1 MCRRSAAA
9 YVCVGYAQGYSQGR
23 RGILI
28 YHRVP
33 ALVVSKIGVEGHQR
47 QKKGRS
53 FSCTFRTE
61 VRSLVVQQMQSN
73 AVYRVFQRS
82 WVSRTQASKQRSTSK
97 QHQEVA
103 RKMYSNAGQANADT
117 ITCHTSGAVMLCLS
131 SLLLILGQISLT
143 K

>member
-1 MCRRSAAA
+1 MCRLSAAA

-33 ALVVSKIGVEGHQR
+33 ALVVSKIGIEGHER
-47 QKKGRS
+47 QEKSRS
-53 FSCTFRTE
+53 FLQLQEGSRC
-61 VRSLVVQQMQSN
+61 LVVQQMQSN
-73 AVYRVFQRS
+73 AVYKVFPKFLGEQI
-82 WVSRTQASKQRSTSK
+82 QASKQCSTSQ

-103 RKMYSNAGQANADT
+103 REMYSNAGQANADT

-131 SLLLILGQISLT
+131 SLLLILGQMSLT